1 MIPIKQAHFDILGLV
16 LSMLISSDQHRSLRR
31 LMTISFVLILIMSG
45 VAWFHINRNI
55 EFSQIELAKNNNKI
69 VAALIGDLLVGFYML
84 DSKSGKSVL
93 SNLSKRPV
101 KEILKSD
108 SYANSQ
114 LISHYYLNAFS
125 LQEINLISE
134 SGRVLFSTNP
144 MSIGQQTV
152 SQQYF
157 KKALHGEGF
166 SLHLHEGKGHK
177 EKHYIVSFVPVYDRL
192 KPANGSRDK
201 KAVQR
206 KAIAVVK
213 LVVDKSMLTEHILF
227 TQTIVLIAWLTTLVL
242 LIILFLYLMKYSNDL
257 VSKYAKKV
265 VAQSKS
271 DSVTGL
277 LNRHHFLRVLKT
289 SVIKTM
295 QQNAISALLIIDI
308 DHFRELNAKY
318 DYSFGDEVLKILV
331 QRINRLLG
339 SEDILAR
346 TGDDEF
352 SILVEHPGSTA
363 SIQVFARKILDKVN
377 EPIQIDANYIHITCS
392 IGISIVNQDAKEME
406 ELIQHAD
413 SALYNAKDFGRNNF
427 QLFSRDDGRR
437 HINFYERQYSL
448 NKALEENEFILF
460 IQPKI
465 NGATGDIVGG
475 EALLR
480 WDNPDYGL
488 VQPLEFLPAL
498 ESSGLIHNVGKW
510 VLAEACKI
518 CKHWQQQGLSGTA
531 ISVNVSALQFRKE
544 DFVLSVK
551 EALENSELDG
561 CLLELELTETCLMDN
576 VEFSLNI
583 LNALKEMGVRLA
595 IDDFGT
601 GYSSFDYLNR
611 FPINELKIDRSF
623 TKNVHD
629 RSTNDHAAIV
639 TAIMSLSHSLHLDV
653 VAEGIE
659 TAQEL
664 AYMNALGCK
673 HVQGFLFS
681 KPLPVNEFEALLK
694 DNAPIL
700 QILEDVRKKLV

>member
-1 MIPIKQAHFDILGLV
+1 MTLLGLI
-16 LSMLISSDQHRSLRR
+16 LSMLLSSDQHRSLRR
-31 LMTISFVLILIMSG
+31 LMTISFVLIMIMSG
-45 VAWFHINRNI
+45 VAWFHINKNI
-55 EFSQIELAKNNNKI
+55 ESSQIELAKNNNKI
-69 VAALIGDLLVGFYML
+69 VAALMGDLLVNVHL
-84 DSKSGKSVL
+84 RDSRSGRSGKRLL
-93 SNLSKRPV
+93 SDLDKRPIE
-101 KEILKSD
+101 EILKSD
-108 SYANSQ
+108 SYIYMQ
-114 LISHYYLNAFS
+114 LISNYYLNVFS
-125 LQEINLISE
+125 LQEINLISK
-134 SGRVLFSTNP
+134 SGKIVFSTN
-144 MSIGQQTV
+144 SGYIGRQVV

-157 KKALHGEGF
+157 EKALRGESF
-166 SLHLHEGKGHK
+166 SLHLHEGSGNRK
-177 EKHYIVSFVPVYDRL
+177 KHSIASFVPVYGRL
-192 KPANGSRDK
+192 KPVNNSVVNKLA
-201 KAVQR
+201 QPE
-206 KAIAVVK
+206 AIAVVE
-213 LVVDKSMLTEHILF
+213 LIVDKSLLTEHIRF

-242 LIILFLYLMKYSNDL
+242 LIILFLYLMRYSNDL
-257 VSKYAKKV
+257 VSKYAKEI

-277 LNRHHFLRVLKT
+277 LNRHHFLRLLKT
-289 SVIKTM
+289 SVTKTM
-295 QQNAISALLIIDI
+295 QQNAMSALFIVDI

-339 SEDILAR
+339 PQDILAR

-352 SILVEHPGSTA
+352 SILIEHPGSTI
-363 SIQVFARKILDKVN
+363 SIQGFARKILDKVN

-406 ELIQHAD
+406 ELIRHAD

-448 NKALEENEFILF
+448 NKALEENEFLLF

-510 VLAEACKI
+510 VLNEACKI
-518 CKHWQQQGLSGTA
+518 CRHWQQQGLSATT

-544 DFVLSVK
+544 DFIMSVE
-551 EALENSELDG
+551 EALTNNGLDG
-561 CLLELELTETCLMDN
+561 CMLELELTETSLMDN
-576 VEFSLNI
+576 VEFSLNV
-583 LNALKEMGVRLA
+583 LNALKELGVRIA

-611 FPINELKIDRSF
+611 FPIDELKIDRSF
-623 TKNVHD
+623 VKNVHD
-629 RSTNDHAAIV
+629 RSDNDHAAIV

-653 VAEGIE
+653 VAEGVE
-659 TAQEL
+659 TAHEL

-673 HVQGFLFS
+673 TVQGFLFS

-700 QILEDVRKKLV
+700 QVLEDVRKKLA